1 MLVKIVIEKVKTLYY
16 NNLIKFLR
24 DIMNEKTKAKL
35 SLIISMFVFGTIGIF
50 RKYVPLSS
58 GLIAISRG
66 YIGAVVL
73 VLLIVLIKKQK
84 ISFGAIKSNLFLLC
98 LSGGFIGINWILLFE
113 SYQYTSVATATLC
126 YYMAPVFVVVAAPFL
141 FKEKITLK
149 KAICVAVALVGMV
162 LVSGIIETGF
172 TGVSEL
178 KGILLGLGAA
188 AFYASV
194 IVLNKKI
201 KNVPIYEKTIVQLMS
216 AATVLVPYSLLVEDN
231 SGAEITPLVIV
242 MLAIVGVVHTG
253 ISYALYFGSIEKL
266 NTQTVAIFSYIDPIV
281 AIILSAVILNE
292 KMSVF
297 GIVGAVL
304 ILGST
309 MVSEITF
316 KKTK

>member
-1 MLVKIVIEKVKTLYY
+1 
-16 NNLIKFLR
+16 
-24 DIMNEKTKAKL
+24 MNENTKAKI
-35 SLIISMFVFGTIGIF
+35 SLILSMFIFGTIGIF

-58 GLIAISRG
+58 GLLAISRG
-66 YIGAVVL
+66 YIGAL
-73 VLLIVLIKKQK
+73 FRVLLIFIKKDK
-84 ISFGAIKSNLFLLC
+84 ISFKAIKNNLFLLC

-126 YYMAPVFVVVAAPFL
+126 YYMAPVFVIIASPFL

-149 KAICVAVALVGMV
+149 KLVCVLVALVGMV

-172 TGVSEL
+172 TGIGEL

-201 KNVPIYEKTIVQLMS
+201 KNVPIYDKTIVQLAS
-216 AATVLVPYSLLVEDN
+216 AATVLVPYSILVEDN
-231 SGAEITPLVIV
+231 SAVEITPIVII
-242 MLAIVGVVHTG
+242 MLLIVGVVHTG
-253 ISYALYFGSIEKL
+253 FTYALYFGTIETL
-266 NTQTVAIFSYIDPIV
+266 NTQTVALFSYIDPIV
-281 AIILSAVILNE
+281 AIILSAVILSE

-297 GIVGAVL
+297 GIIGAVL

-316 KKTK
+316 KKKLQKSGE